1 MKFTET
7 SATGVSDV
15 TGVSGDS
22 AAGPPLVGAGGKSS
36 WSSGANGYA
45 VTVTYHSAALASE
58 SLPLAPTC
66 VLVCGDSAIPP

>member
-22 AAGPPLVGAGGKSS
+22 AAGPPLSVGAGGKSS

-45 VTVTYHSAALASE
+45 VTDHSAALASE

-66 VLVCGDSAIPP
+66 VLVCGDSAIRP

>member
-1 MKFTET
+1 M
-7 SATGVSDV
+7 

-45 VTVTYHSAALASE
+45 VTDHSAALALA